1 MRYLRERGGGCIFK
15 YLAKK
20 IFVVKNFGVHCDHS
34 VNNLTCDNMTMTVHH
49 DLGVPLPESAGDGVF
64 DFAEVV
70 RAAAKTVELLEENGL
85 DTSFDDFRE
94 AEATADMLAQSY
106 AADPEATSK
115 AAKPTNVA
123 KLTPQSLVLT
133 RDILD
138 EFGQQVVTR
147 SVEIRHLVTNK
158 LILESENPDARI
170 RMRALELL
178 GKITDVGLFTE
189 RSEVTIT
196 HQSTD
201 DLKNLLRDKL
211 NRLKSIGAS
220 STADVGEGEFDVI
233 DGEIVPED
241 AETEENS

>member
-1 MRYLRERGGGCIFK
+1 M
-15 YLAKK
+15 K
-20 IFVVKNFGVHCDHS
+20 INPDA
-34 VNNLTCDNMTMTVHH
+34 
-49 DLGVPLPESAGDGVF
+49 GVPVPEGDQETR
-64 DFAEVV
+64 DFLEVV
-70 RAAAKTVELLEENGL
+70 RAAAATVELLKENGL
-85 DTSFDDFRE
+85 DTAFDDPE
-94 AEATADMLAQSY
+94 EVQSTADYLAQSY

-115 AAKPTNVA
+115 AATPPNIA
-123 KLTPQSLVLT
+123 KLPPQSLIFT
-133 RDILD
+133 RNILD

-201 DLKNLLRDKL
+201 DLKNALREKL
-211 NRLKSIGAS
+211 QRLKRVE
-220 STADVGEGEFDVI
+220 DEVV
-233 DGEIVPED
+233 DGELVEKAVEFVEYK
-241 AETEENS
+241 AESDEICAELDEMLGDGA

>member
-1 MRYLRERGGGCIFK
+1 M
-15 YLAKK
+15 K
-20 IFVVKNFGVHCDHS
+20 INPDA
-34 VNNLTCDNMTMTVHH
+34 
-49 DLGVPLPESAGDGVF
+49 GVPVPEGDQEQL
-64 DFAEVV
+64 DFLKVV
-70 RAAAKTVELLEENGL
+70 RAAAATVELLKENGL
-85 DTSFDDFRE
+85 DTAFDDPE
-94 AEATADMLAQSY
+94 ECQSTADYLAQSY

-115 AAKPTNVA
+115 AATPQNIA
-123 KLTPQSLVLT
+123 KLPPQSLIFT
-133 RDILD
+133 RNILD

-201 DLKNLLRDKL
+201 DLKNALKEKL
-211 NRLKSIGAS
+211 QRLKMVGSS
-220 STADVGEGEFDVI
+220 STSDEISSEDEVDGVIEGEFVDYKAQSEEVSAEL
-233 DGEIVPED
+233 DEFLGE
-241 AETEENS
+241 

>member
-1 MRYLRERGGGCIFK
+1 M
-15 YLAKK
+15 K
-20 IFVVKNFGVHCDHS
+20 INPDAGIP
-34 VNNLTCDNMTMTVHH
+34 
-49 DLGVPLPESAGDGVF
+49 VPEGDQETR
-64 DFAEVV
+64 DFLEVV
-70 RAAAKTVELLEENGL
+70 RAAAATVELLKENGL
-85 DTSFDDFRE
+85 DTAFDDPE
-94 AEATADMLAQSY
+94 EVQSTADYLAQSY

-115 AAKPTNVA
+115 AATPANIA
-123 KLTPQSLVLT
+123 KVPPQSLIFT
-133 RDILD
+133 RNILD

-201 DLKNLLRDKL
+201 DLKNALKEKIS
-211 NRLKSIGAS
+211 RLKSVGSS
-220 STADVGEGEFDVI
+220 STAEEDDVVDGEFVDYKAQADEVSAELDEMLG
-233 DGEIVPED
+233 DG
-241 AETEENS
+241 A

>member
-1 MRYLRERGGGCIFK
+1 M
-15 YLAKK
+15 K
-20 IFVVKNFGVHCDHS
+20 INPDA
-34 VNNLTCDNMTMTVHH
+34 
-49 DLGVPLPESAGDGVF
+49 GVPVPEGDPETR
-64 DFAEVV
+64 DFLEVV
-70 RAAAKTVELLEENGL
+70 RAAAATVELLQAEGL
-85 DTSFDDFRE
+85 DTAFDDPE
-94 AEATADMLAQSY
+94 ECKATADYLAQSY

-115 AAKPTNVA
+115 AATPANIA
-123 KLTPQSLVLT
+123 KVPPQSLVFT
-133 RDILD
+133 RNILD

-201 DLKNLLRDKL
+201 DLKNALKEKL
-211 NRLKSIGAS
+211 QRLKTVGSS
-220 STADVGEGEFDVI
+220 STSGAETVEMDV
-233 DGEIVPED
+233 ED
-241 AETEENS
+241 AEFVEYGPKGSSISAELDEMLGDGE

>member
-1 MRYLRERGGGCIFK
+1 M
-15 YLAKK
+15 K
-20 IFVVKNFGVHCDHS
+20 INPDA
-34 VNNLTCDNMTMTVHH
+34 
-49 DLGVPLPESAGDGVF
+49 GVPVPEGDQETR
-64 DFAEVV
+64 DFLEVV
-70 RAAAKTVELLEENGL
+70 RAAAATVELLKENGL
-85 DTSFDDFRE
+85 DTAFDDPE
-94 AEATADMLAQSY
+94 EVQSTADYLAQSY

-115 AAKPTNVA
+115 AATASNIA
-123 KLTPQSLVLT
+123 KLPPQSLIFT
-133 RDILD
+133 RNILD

-201 DLKNLLRDKL
+201 DLKNALREKL
-211 NRLKSIGAS
+211 QRLKRVE
-220 STADVGEGEFDVI
+220 DEVV
-233 DGEIVPED
+233 DGELVEKAVEFVEYK
-241 AETEENS
+241 AESDEICAELDEMLGDGA

>member
-1 MRYLRERGGGCIFK
+1 M
-15 YLAKK
+15 K
-20 IFVVKNFGVHCDHS
+20 INPDAGIP
-34 VNNLTCDNMTMTVHH
+34 
-49 DLGVPLPESAGDGVF
+49 VPEGDQETR
-64 DFAEVV
+64 DFLEVV
-70 RAAAKTVELLEENGL
+70 RAAAATVELLKENGL
-85 DTSFDDFRE
+85 DTAFDDPE
-94 AEATADMLAQSY
+94 ECQSTADYLAQSY

-115 AAKPTNVA
+115 AATPRNIA
-123 KLTPQSLVLT
+123 KLPPQSLIFT
-133 RDILD
+133 RNILD

-201 DLKNLLRDKL
+201 DLKNSLKEKL
-211 NRLKSIGAS
+211 SRLKSVGSS
-220 STADVGEGEFDVI
+220 STSDVEEA
-233 DGEIVPED
+233 ED
-241 AETEENS
+241 AEFVDYKAQADEVSAELDELLGE